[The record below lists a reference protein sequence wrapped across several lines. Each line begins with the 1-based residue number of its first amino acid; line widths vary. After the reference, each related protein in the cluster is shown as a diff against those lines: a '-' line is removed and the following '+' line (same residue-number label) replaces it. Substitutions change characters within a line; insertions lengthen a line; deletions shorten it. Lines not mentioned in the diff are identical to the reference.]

1 MFTVQTEQ
9 FQGPLDVLLGLIEK
23 EDLDISELSLSAV
36 TDPYLAYVERL
47 DDSQTSEIAD
57 FLVVAAK
64 LVWIKSKRMLPRVEI
79 EDQEQSL
86 EDQLR
91 AYKRFVDAAAH
102 LEQLFVSDHVSYLR
116 QKAPLTG
123 TFTPPKHIS
132 GGVLEQVMQSIVAAS
147 AKKKAVVERIRV
159 EKVIS
164 IEQSIAKIRSMLS
177 VGKKMR
183 FSKLMKKS
191 APKGERIVHF
201 LALLELVKQRQIS
214 LNQGAHFDDIHITPS
229 RA

>member
-1 MFTVQTEQ
+1 MFTVQTVQ

-23 EDLDISELSLSAV
+23 EDLDISELSLSTV
-36 TDPYLAYVERL
+36 TDTYLRYVEQL
-47 DDSQTSEIAD
+47 DDSQTDEIAD

-64 LVWIKSKRMLPRVEI
+64 LVWIKSKKMLPQIEI
-79 EDQEQSL
+79 EEEEQSL

-102 LEQLFVSDHVSYLR
+102 LEKLFTSEHVSYLR

-123 TFTPPKHIS
+123 VFAPPKHIS
-132 GGVLEQVMQSIVAAS
+132 GGVLEQVMQSIVAAH

-164 IEQSIAKIRSMLS
+164 IEESIGIIREMLS
-177 VGKKMR
+177 LGKKMK

-201 LALLELVKQRQIS
+201 LALLELVKQRQVS
-214 LNQGAHFDDIHITPS
+214 LNQGNHFDDIHITAA
-229 RA
+229 RV